1 LPPREYPVRPA
12 SAGFRRP
19 NFFTQAGT
27 NAPEPSGLPPEYA
40 NARVRPLFATT
51 AASASTKAPAGHS
64 TSVHLRGGTTT
75 VTTTT
80 VTTAPGIALTL
91 IENGIVPVG
100 VAPGAEQ
107 LELVH
112 GSAAARFAFPVTGGT
127 VSLSPLGGTIDHR
140 GGILFV
146 DDKTGKHVEV
156 SNFVIDLSQG
166 DLTGIVNG
174 NPSARVALFTLSLAH
189 AKLSAGKHCLQAT
202 GITVDLT
209 AGAAAALN
217 SAIGTTLFSGGLDLG
232 TAATSV
238 RF

>member
-1 LPPREYPVRPA
+1 MRVFGRLAVA
-12 SAGFRRP
+12 ATGAGLLL
-19 NFFTQAGT
+19 
-27 NAPEPSGLPPEYA
+27 APLLG
-40 NARVRPLFATT
+40 TT
-51 AASASTKAPAGHS
+51 AASASTRAPASTKAPAG
-64 TSVHLRGGTTT
+64 TSSSVWLRGG
-75 VTTTT
+75 TTT

-100 VAPGAEQ
+100 VAPGTEQ
-107 LELVH
+107 LALVH
-112 GSAAARFAFPVTGGT
+112 GSAAAKFAFPVTGGR

-146 DDKTGKHVEV
+146 DYKTGKHVEV
-156 SNFVIDLSQG
+156 SNFIIDLTHG

-189 AKLSAGKHCLQAT
+189 AKLSASKHCLTAT

-217 SAIGTTLFSGGLDLG
+217 GALGTTLFAGGLDLG